1 MICIKAEIPVEIC
14 QIDDE
19 LKAIYHSK
27 DTVCIWV
34 FKSTAERDRFVKESA
49 GMQKDERTAFFDAHF
64 A

>member
-1 MICIKAEIPVEIC
+1 MICIPADLLRV
-14 QIDDE
+14 
-19 LKAIYHSK
+19 LNLSNNS
-27 DTVCIWV
+27 VCIWV

>member
-1 MICIKAEIPVEIC
+1 MICIPAEIPRV
-14 QIDDE
+14 
-19 LKAIYHSK
+19 LNNSNNS
-27 DTVCIWV
+27 VCFWV

>member
-34 FKSTAERDRFVKESA
+34 FKSRLDRNKFVDETL
-49 GMQKDERTAFFDAHF
+49 GMKKKDREDHYNSFYK
-64 A
+64 